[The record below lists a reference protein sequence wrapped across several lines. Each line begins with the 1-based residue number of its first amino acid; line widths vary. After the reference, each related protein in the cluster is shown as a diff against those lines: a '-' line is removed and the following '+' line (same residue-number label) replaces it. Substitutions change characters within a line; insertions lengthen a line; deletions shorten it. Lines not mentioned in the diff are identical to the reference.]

1 MSGIQFGDTRDPFC
15 VSRCRSHLFNFNI
28 AGLIIANGEVLFLVG
43 IVGVSV
49 GNSQSPE
56 AQMEVS
62 VEEDQVGSEVG
73 ERQAGCH
80 PIFPMSHQH

>member
-1 MSGIQFGDTRDPFC
+1 M
-15 VSRCRSHLFNFNI
+15 V
-28 AGLIIANGEVLFLVG
+28 EVLFLVG

>member
-1 MSGIQFGDTRDPFC
+1 MGSNSATRGTLS
-15 VSRCRSHLFNFNI
+15 VSAAAALFNFNI